1 MRRRLALD
9 GLNFCLADA
18 ASVLGPILGVFLLT
32 QHQWD
37 QASIGLV
44 AMIGGLT
51 GIAVKVPIGAAI
63 DATHH
68 KRGLLVAALAGLSVA
83 AIAVATSPTWAMVA
97 IASVVIAL
105 AQAVFGPSIAA
116 FTLGLFDRTR
126 IANRMGRN
134 GAFDHAGN
142 VFAAL
147 LAGAIGSLVSQRA
160 VFMLVPLF
168 SLFAACCV
176 LAIRPSDIDHERA
189 RGADDGLAK
198 GIAPEGIAIAELL
211 RHGSLLLLATCLA
224 LFHLAN
230 AAMLPLVGQ
239 RLALAHAGYES
250 AMMSA
255 CIVAAQLVMLPV
267 ALLCGAWADR
277 LGRRPILLVA
287 FAVLPLRGLLYTLSD
302 APAWLI
308 GVQLLDGIGAG
319 VLGVMMPL
327 VVADLT
333 RGTGRYNFS
342 LGGVAMVGG
351 VGAALSNALA
361 GAIVVSKGYD
371 TAFTALAVVAFAAL
385 LLLWGMLP
393 ETAPKP
399 AGSIVDPTPRRI

>member
-32 QHQWD
+32 RHQWD

-51 GIAVKVPIGAAI
+51 GIAVKVPIGAAF
-63 DATHH
+63 DATRH
-68 KRGLLVAALAGLSVA
+68 KRALLVAALAGLSTA
-83 AIAVATSPTWAMVA
+83 SIAVATSPTWAMVA

-105 AQAVFGPSIAA
+105 AQAVFGPGVAA
-116 FTLGLFDRTR
+116 LTLGLFDRTD

-168 SLFAACCV
+168 SLLAAFCV

-189 RGADDGLAK
+189 RGADDGPPR
-198 GIAPEGIAIAELL
+198 GIALGQLL
-211 RHGSLLLLATCLA
+211 RHGPLLLLATCLA

-255 CIVAAQLVMLPV
+255 CIVAAQVVMLPV

-277 LGRRPILLVA
+277 LGRRPILLAA

-319 VLGVMMPL
+319 VLGVMVPL
-327 VVADLT
+327 VVADLS
-333 RGTGRYNFS
+333 RGTGRFNFG
-342 LGGVAMVGG
+342 LGAVAMVCG

-361 GAIVVSKGYD
+361 GALVVSKGYD
-371 TAFTALAVVAFAAL
+371 TAFMALAVVAFAAL
-385 LLLWGMLP
+385 LLLWAMLP

-399 AGSIVDPTPRRI
+399 AGAIGQATPRRI

>member
-1 MRRRLALD
+1 MRRRFALD

-63 DATHH
+63 DATRH
-68 KRGLLVAALAGLSVA
+68 KRGLLLVALAGLSAA
-83 AIAVATSPTWAMVA
+83 AIAVAASPTWAMVA
-97 IASVVIAL
+97 TASVVIAL
-105 AQAVFGPSIAA
+105 AQAVFGPGIAA
-116 FTLGLFDRTR
+116 LTLGLFDRTR
-126 IANRMGRN
+126 IASRMGRN

-168 SLFAACCV
+168 SLLAAFCV
-176 LAIRPSDIDHERA
+176 LSIRPSDIDHERA
-189 RGADDGLAK
+189 RGADDGPSR
-198 GIAPEGIAIAELL
+198 GIAVAELL

-287 FAVLPLRGLLYTLSD
+287 FAFLPLRGLLYTLSD

-319 VLGVMMPL
+319 VLGVMVPL

-342 LGGVAMVGG
+342 LGGVAMVCG
-351 VGAALSNALA
+351 VGAALSNAVA
-361 GAIVVSKGYD
+361 GAIVVSQGYD
-371 TAFTALAVVAFAAL
+371 TAFLALAVIAFAAL
-385 LLLWGMLP
+385 LLLWSMLP
-393 ETAPKP
+393 ETAPRP
-399 AGSIVDPTPRRI
+399 ADVSGHPIPRRI

>member
-1 MRRRLALD
+1 
-9 GLNFCLADA
+9 
-18 ASVLGPILGVFLLT
+18 
-32 QHQWD
+32 
-37 QASIGLV
+37 
-44 AMIGGLT
+44 
-51 GIAVKVPIGAAI
+51 
-63 DATHH
+63 
-68 KRGLLVAALAGLSVA
+68 
-83 AIAVATSPTWAMVA
+83 
-97 IASVVIAL
+97 
-105 AQAVFGPSIAA
+105 
-116 FTLGLFDRTR
+116 
-126 IANRMGRN
+126 
-134 GAFDHAGN
+134 
-142 VFAAL
+142 L

-168 SLFAACCV
+168 SLLAAFCV
-176 LAIRPSDIDHERA
+176 LAIPPSDIDHERA
-189 RGADDGLAK
+189 RGADDGPSK
-198 GIAPEGIAIAELL
+198 GIAVAELM
-211 RHGSLLLLATCLA
+211 RHGPLLLLATCLA

-319 VLGVMMPL
+319 VLGVMVPL

-342 LGGVAMVGG
+342 LGGVAMVSG
-351 VGAALSNALA
+351 VGAALSNAVA
-361 GAIVVSKGYD
+361 GAIVVSQGYD
-371 TAFTALAVVAFAAL
+371 TAFLALAAIAFAAL
-385 LLLWGMLP
+385 LLLWSMLP
-393 ETAPKP
+393 ETAPWP
-399 AGSIVDPTPRRI
+399 ADVSGHPIPRRI

>member
-63 DATHH
+63 DATRH

-105 AQAVFGPSIAA
+105 AQAVFGPGIAA
-116 FTLGLFDRTR
+116 LTLGLFDRAH

-168 SLFAACCV
+168 SLFAAFCV
-176 LAIRPSDIDHERA
+176 FAIRPSDIDHERA
-189 RGADDGLAK
+189 RGADDGPAK
-198 GIAPEGIAIAELL
+198 GIAIAELL

-255 CIVAAQLVMLPV
+255 CIVVAQLVMLPV

-319 VLGVMMPL
+319 VLGVMVPL

-342 LGGVAMVGG
+342 LGGVAMVCG
-351 VGAALSNALA
+351 VGAALSNAVA
-361 GAIVVSKGYD
+361 GAIVVSQGYD
-371 TAFTALAVVAFAAL
+371 AAFLALGIAAFAAL
-385 LLLWGMLP
+385 LLLWSMLP

-399 AGSIVDPTPRRI
+399 TDAIGHAIPRRI

>member
-63 DATHH
+63 DATRH

-83 AIAVATSPTWAMVA
+83 AIAVATSPTWTMVA

-105 AQAVFGPSIAA
+105 AQAVFGPGIAA
-116 FTLGLFDRTR
+116 LTLGLFDRTR

-142 VFAAL
+142 VFAAV

-168 SLFAACCV
+168 SLLAAFCV

-189 RGADDGLAK
+189 RGADNGPSK
-198 GIAPEGIAIAELL
+198 GIAIAELL

-319 VLGVMMPL
+319 VLGVMVPL

-342 LGGVAMVGG
+342 LGGVAMVCG

-361 GAIVVSKGYD
+361 GAIVVSRGYD

-399 AGSIVDPTPRRI
+399 ARAIGDATPRRI

>member
-1 MRRRLALD
+1 
-9 GLNFCLADA
+9 
-18 ASVLGPILGVFLLT
+18 
-32 QHQWD
+32 
-37 QASIGLV
+37 
-44 AMIGGLT
+44 
-51 GIAVKVPIGAAI
+51 
-63 DATHH
+63 
-68 KRGLLVAALAGLSVA
+68 
-83 AIAVATSPTWAMVA
+83 
-97 IASVVIAL
+97 
-105 AQAVFGPSIAA
+105 
-116 FTLGLFDRTR
+116 
-126 IANRMGRN
+126 
-134 GAFDHAGN
+134 
-142 VFAAL
+142 
-147 LAGAIGSLVSQRA
+147 
-160 VFMLVPLF
+160 LF
-168 SLFAACCV
+168 SLFAAFCV

-189 RGADDGLAK
+189 RGADDGPSK
-198 GIAPEGIAIAELL
+198 GIAIAALL

-319 VLGVMMPL
+319 VLGVMVPL

-333 RGTGRYNFS
+333 RGTGRYNLS
-342 LGGVAMVGG
+342 LGGVAMVCG
-351 VGAALSNALA
+351 VGAALSNAVA
-361 GAIVVSKGYD
+361 GAPSSCPKATTPPSWRSPSSLSQPCCCCGACCPKRRQSRPVPLATRYRGGFDLADHPVADRIEPLHDRGLVR
-371 TAFTALAVVAFAAL
+371 ALA
-385 LLLWGMLP
+385 LP
-393 ETAPKP
+393 
-399 AGSIVDPTPRRI
+399 R

>member
-1 MRRRLALD
+1 
-9 GLNFCLADA
+9 
-18 ASVLGPILGVFLLT
+18 
-32 QHQWD
+32 
-37 QASIGLV
+37 
-44 AMIGGLT
+44 
-51 GIAVKVPIGAAI
+51 
-63 DATHH
+63 
-68 KRGLLVAALAGLSVA
+68 
-83 AIAVATSPTWAMVA
+83 
-97 IASVVIAL
+97 
-105 AQAVFGPSIAA
+105 
-116 FTLGLFDRTR
+116 
-126 IANRMGRN
+126 MGRN

-168 SLFAACCV
+168 SLFAAFCV
-176 LAIRPSDIDHERA
+176 LAIRPSDIDHGRA
-189 RGADDGLAK
+189 RGADDGLAR
-198 GIAPEGIAIAELL
+198 GIAPEGIAITELL
-211 RHGSLLLLATCLA
+211 RHGSLPLLATCLA

-287 FAVLPLRGLLYTLSD
+287 FAVLPLRGFLYTLSD

-319 VLGVMMPL
+319 VLGVMVPL
-327 VVADLT
+327 VVADMT

-351 VGAALSNALA
+351 VGAALSNAVA

-371 TAFTALAVVAFAAL
+371 SAFMVLAVVAFAAL
-385 LLLWGMLP
+385 PLLWGMLP

-399 AGSIVDPTPRRI
+399 AGAIGDTIPRRI

>member
-18 ASVLGPILGVFLLT
+18 ASVLGPILGVYLLT

-51 GIAVKVPIGAAI
+51 GLAVKVPIGAAI
-63 DATHH
+63 DATRH
-68 KRGLLVAALAGLSVA
+68 KRGLLLVALAGLSVA
-83 AIAVATSPTWAMVA
+83 TIAIAASPTWATVA
-97 IASVVIAL
+97 TASIVIAL
-105 AQAVFGPSIAA
+105 AQAVFGPGIAA
-116 FTLGLFDRTR
+116 LTLGLFDRTR
-126 IANRMGRN
+126 IASRMGRN

-147 LAGAIGSLVSQRA
+147 LAGAIGSFVSQRA

-168 SLFAACCV
+168 SLLAAFCV

-189 RGADDGLAK
+189 RGADDGPPK
-198 GIAPEGIAIAELL
+198 GIAVAELL
-211 RHGSLLLLATCLA
+211 RHGPLLLLATCLV

-239 RLALAHAGYES
+239 KLALAHAGYES

-302 APAWLI
+302 TPAWLI

-319 VLGVMMPL
+319 VLGVMVPL

-333 RGTGRYNFS
+333 RGTGRYNLS
-342 LGGVAMVGG
+342 LGGIAMISG
-351 VGAALSNALA
+351 VGAALSNAVA
-361 GAIVVSKGYD
+361 GAIVTSQGYD
-371 TAFTALAVVAFAAL
+371 TAFLALAVTAFAAL
-385 LLLWGMLP
+385 LLLWSRLP
-393 ETAPKP
+393 ETAPRP
-399 AGSIVDPTPRRI
+399 AGAAGHPIPRSI

>member
-63 DATHH
+63 DATRH

-105 AQAVFGPSIAA
+105 AQAVFGPGIAA
-116 FTLGLFDRTR
+116 LTLGLFDRTHL
-126 IANRMGRN
+126 AARMGRN

-142 VFAAL
+142 VFAAV
-147 LAGAIGSLVSQRA
+147 LAGAIGSVVSQRA

-168 SLFAACCV
+168 SLFAAFCV

-189 RGADDGLAK
+189 RGADDGPSK
-198 GIAPEGIAIAELL
+198 GIAIAALL
-211 RHGSLLLLATCLA
+211 RHGSLLLLATRLA

-319 VLGVMMPL
+319 VLGVMVPL

-333 RGTGRYNFS
+333 RGTGRYNLS
-342 LGGVAMVGG
+342 LGGVAMVCG
-351 VGAALSNALA
+351 VGAALSNAVA

-371 TAFTALAVVAFAAL
+371 TAFLALAVVAFAAL

-399 AGSIVDPTPRRI
+399 AGSIGDTIPRRI

>member
-63 DATHH
+63 DATRH

-83 AIAVATSPTWAMVA
+83 AIAVATSPTWTMVA

-105 AQAVFGPSIAA
+105 AQAVFGPGIAA
-116 FTLGLFDRTR
+116 LTLGLFDRTR

-142 VFAAL
+142 VFASV

-168 SLFAACCV
+168 SLFAAFCV
-176 LAIRPSDIDHERA
+176 LVIRPSDIDHERA
-189 RGADDGLAK
+189 RGADNGPSK
-198 GIAPEGIAIAELL
+198 GIAIAELL

-319 VLGVMMPL
+319 VLGVMVPL

-342 LGGVAMVGG
+342 LGGVAMVCG
-351 VGAALSNALA
+351 VGAALSNAVA
-361 GAIVVSKGYD
+361 GVIVVSKGYD
-371 TAFTALAVVAFAAL
+371 SAFMVLAVVAFAAL

-399 AGSIVDPTPRRI
+399 AGAIGHTIPRRI